1 MRKKEQMFDTEDNRN
16 IFFPFV
22 HKMNT
27 NIFEDVWSMTFFYYI
42 SDFIIPLVLF
52 YIVSYALTE
61 KISVYDEFVRGA
73 ADGIKTV
80 FQILPTLVG
89 LMAAVGMLRASG
101 FLDFTAEYL
110 TGLAEFLHFPV
121 QLIPLSIIRLFSSSA
136 ATSLAL
142 DLYKSY
148 GTDSYIGL
156 TASIMMGCT
165 ETVFYTMSV
174 YFLTAKVT
182 KSRWTLA
189 GALVSTFAGIAAS
202 VVLAGMM

>member
-1 MRKKEQMFDTEDNRN
+1 MDYM
-16 IFFPFV
+16 
-22 HKMNT
+22 
-27 NIFEDVWSMTFFYYI
+27 SFFYYI
-42 SDFIIPLVLF
+42 SDFIIPVILF
-52 YIVSYALTE
+52 YIVAYALTE
-61 KISVYDEFVRGA
+61 HVHVYDEFVTGA
-73 ADGIKTV
+73 SDGVRTV
-80 FQILPTLVG
+80 LKILPTLVG

-101 FLDFTAEYL
+101 FLDFAAEHL
-110 TGLAEFLHFPV
+110 SRVAEPLNFPV
-121 QLIPLSIIRLFSSSA
+121 QLIPLTIIRLFSSSA

-148 GTDSYIGL
+148 GTDSCIGL

-182 KSRWTLA
+182 KTRWTLA
-189 GALVSTFAGIAAS
+189 GALFSTFAGIAAS